1 MILSKFALTDRVAI
15 VTGSGRGIGKGI
27 ALGFAQAGAH
37 VSGCARTVE
46 EIEATADEIRALG
59 RRSLAIRTD
68 VRESEQVDEMVRKT
82 VEEFGRIDILVNNAG
97 GLFVVAVLDM
107 SERAWDAIIRENL
120 KSVFL
125 CSKAVAKVMV
135 EQRKGSIVNLAS
147 MAGRTG
153 SPGMAHYGAAKA
165 GIINLTQ
172 SLAAEWAPYKI
183 RVNAIAPGPVWT
195 PGAAT
200 VWPTPELQAQ
210 VVSRIL
216 LGRFGQP
223 EDIAAVAIYLASDAS
238 DWVTGQTFD
247 VNGGPAIQH

>member
-37 VSGCARTVE
+37 VVGCARTVE

-59 RRSLAIRTD
+59 RKSLAIRTD
-68 VRESEQVDEMVRKT
+68 VRESEQVDDMVRKT

-135 EQRKGSIVNLAS
+135 EQKKGSIVNIAS

-172 SLAAEWAPYKI
+172 SLSAEWAPYKI

-195 PGAAT
+195 PGAAI
-200 VWPTPELQAQ
+200 VWPTPELQAK

-223 EDIAAVAIYLASDAS
+223 GDIAAAAIYLASDAS

-247 VNGGPAIQH
+247 INGGPTIQV

>member
-1 MILSKFALTDRVAI
+1 
-15 VTGSGRGIGKGI
+15 
-27 ALGFAQAGAH
+27 
-37 VSGCARTVE
+37 
-46 EIEATADEIRALG
+46 
-59 RRSLAIRTD
+59 
-68 VRESEQVDEMVRKT
+68 MVRKT

-135 EQRKGSIVNLAS
+135 EQKKGSIVNLAS

-172 SLAAEWAPYKI
+172 SLSAEWAPYKI

-195 PGAAT
+195 PGAAI
-200 VWPTPELQAQ
+200 VWPTPELQAK

-223 EDIAAVAIYLASDAS
+223 EDIAAAAIYLASDAS

-247 VNGGPAIQH
+247 INGGPTIQV

>member
-15 VTGSGRGIGKGI
+15 VTGAGRGIGKGI

-37 VSGCARTVE
+37 VVACARTVE
-46 EIEATADEIRALG
+46 QIEATAEEIRALG
-59 RRSLAIRTD
+59 RKSLAIPTD
-68 VRESEQVDEMVRKT
+68 VRESEQVDNMVSKT

-135 EQRKGSIVNLAS
+135 EQKKGSIVNLAS

-172 SLAAEWAPYKI
+172 SLSAEWAPYKI

-195 PGAAT
+195 PGAPI
-200 VWPTPELQAQ
+200 VWPTPEVQAQ
-210 VVSRIL
+210 VVSRVL

-223 EDIAAVAIYLASDAS
+223 EDIAAAAIYLASDAS
-238 DWVTGQTFD
+238 DWVTGQTFEI
-247 VNGGPAIQH
+247 NGGPAIQV